1 MMNSTTTS
9 PMTDPTVP
17 QDRPILQPRRRASR
31 HTPAQRMGRI
41 GIYLFLAASAAFFL
55 LPLYIIVV
63 TALKPMEEIRLGS
76 MLAMPLTP
84 TLEAFGEAWSH
95 ACTGLD
101 CRGIAPGFW
110 NSVGVLVPSVVLSI
124 LAGAVNGYALAQWKF
139 PGADKVFAAI
149 TVGVFVP
156 IQVVMLPMVKI
167 FSAVGLQ
174 GSLASIVAVHVVF
187 SLPFMALLFR
197 NFFASLPN
205 ELVRAALMD
214 GAGFWAIFFRIMLP
228 MSTNVLLVALVLQFT
243 HIWNDYLL
251 GLIFA
256 GREWQPMT
264 VLLNNIVNV
273 AEGEVR
279 YNVNMAATLLTA
291 IPPLLVY
298 FISGKYF
305 VRGVTAGATKG

>member
-1 MMNSTTTS
+1 MKRKLSY
-9 PMTDPTVP
+9 
-17 QDRPILQPRRRASR
+17 
-31 HTPAQRMGRI
+31 HQRVGRI
-41 GIYLFLAASAAFFL
+41 GLYAFLLFAAAFFL
-55 LPLYIIVV
+55 LPMYVIVV
-63 TALKPMEEIRLGS
+63 TALKPMEEIREGA
-76 MLAMPLTP
+76 MLALPHAPSLA
-84 TLEAFGEAWSH
+84 AFGEAWSQ

-110 NSVGVLVPSVVLSI
+110 NSVAILVPSVVLSI
-124 LAGAVNGYALAQWKF
+124 LAGAVNGYALAQWRF
-139 PGADKVFAAI
+139 PGADRIAAAI
-149 TVGVFVP
+149 TVGVFIPV
-156 IQVVMLPMVKI
+156 QVVMLPMVKI
-167 FSAVGLQ
+167 FSSVGLH
-174 GSLASIVAVHVVF
+174 GSLVAIVAVHVVF

-197 NFFASLPN
+197 NFFAGIPN
-205 ELVRAALMD
+205 ELARAALVD
-214 GAGFWAIFFRIMLP
+214 GAGFWSIFFRVMLP
-228 MSTNVLLVALVLQFT
+228 MATNVLLVALVLQFT

-256 GREWQPMT
+256 GREWKPMT